1 MKLLS
6 AAVCATAIIGC
17 GRVGFAPALS
27 SDAADTRDS
36 ADAPTCLGHDE
47 DGDGV
52 ADSCDNC
59 PATANVDQLDIGE
72 IVNSAA
78 ADGVGDAC
86 DPRPNT
92 AGDFITFF
100 DACDQPSSNFVY
112 FGTVAHSL
120 DGMVLGSSAET
131 GSAQLSY
138 RPNMTRSTVH
148 IEILD
153 PSTAVGPQWVGFWYR
168 NSDTD
173 PRAVLASVN
182 RNVGARPA
190 SADLDETVPGT
201 ANNKSIPMAIAPE
214 LLPNMAF
221 TLTID
226 TPRLTAGGDTLRL
239 QSAAAPVIDATAS
252 VSLAPSDIIGQ
263 PYLESSMIKS
273 RIHYLII
280 YASQN

>member
-1 MKLLS
+1 MKRLS
-6 AAVCATAIIGC
+6 AAVCATAIISC

-27 SDAADTRDS
+27 SDDADTRAS

-86 DPRPNT
+86 DPRPSV

-112 FGTVAHSL
+112 FGKVGYAL
-120 DGMVLGSSAET
+120 DGMVLGGITAT
-131 GSAQLSY
+131 GSAQLTY
-138 RPNMTRSTVH
+138 RANMTRATTH
-148 IEILD
+148 IEILEA
-153 PSTAVGPQWVGFWYR
+153 SVEVGPQWAGFWYR

-173 PRAVLASVN
+173 LRAVLASVN

-190 SADLDETVPGT
+190 IADLDETVPGS
-201 ANNKSIPMAIAPE
+201 ANNKSAPIAVAPE
-214 LLPNMAF
+214 LLPSNSF

-226 TPRLTAGGDTLRL
+226 TPRLTAGGDSLRL
-239 QSAAAPVIDATAS
+239 QASTAS
-252 VSLAPSDIIGQ
+252 ISDSTTSVTLAPGDIIGQ
-263 PYLESSMIKS
+263 PYLESSMIQT
-273 RIHYLII
+273 RFDYLII